1 MFMLR
6 PKALPV
12 LCLAIL
18 YSGTVIAQGVKIP
31 VGTTVYGELD
41 QSVTSKKRKTAVG
54 DIIRSHVWRDVLV
67 DGHIVVKAGAPMV
80 LRVSHAKSAG
90 VAGRK
95 GSLELEAVSV
105 RAVDDSDILL
115 DGGYDKS
122 GKSRIGLSIALFA
135 VVAWPL
141 IFLKGKQATLEAG
154 TVFDCTVQ
162 SDSDVIVERTG
173 PTPIRIRLSA
183 GEALAVE
190 VLYDEVD
197 PEGKDKALPVIIRS
211 RDATVDVAAV
221 VTVNGQDIDPLPLS
235 LQESYQEGEST
246 VVKGTIDL
254 EKLGTHLR
262 KGINRFEVEVSG
274 KRAEIILDVEL

>member
-1 MFMLR
+1 MFMFR
-6 PKALPV
+6 PKTLPV
-12 LCLAIL
+12 LCVAIL

-31 VGTTVYGELD
+31 MGTTVYGELD
-41 QSVTSKKRKTAVG
+41 QNVSSKKRKTAVG
-54 DIIRSHVWRDVLV
+54 DIIRAHAWRDILV
-67 DGHIVVKAGAPMV
+67 DGHIVVKAGAPVV
-80 LRVSHAKSAG
+80 LRVSHMKSAG

-95 GSLELEAVSV
+95 GSLALEAVSV
-105 RAVDDSDILL
+105 RAVDGSDVLL

-122 GKSRIGLSIALFA
+122 GKGRVGLSVALFA

-162 SDSDVIVERTG
+162 SDSDVMVERTSS
-173 PTPIRIRLSA
+173 TPVRIRLSA
-183 GEALAVE
+183 GEALTAE
-190 VLYDEVD
+190 VLYDEID
-197 PEGKDKALPVIIRS
+197 PEGKDKALPVILRS
-211 RDATVDVAAV
+211 HDATVDAAAV
-221 VTVNGQDIDPLPLS
+221 VTVNGQEINPLSLS
-235 LQESYQEGEST
+235 LQESYQEGESS

-254 EKLGTHLR
+254 EKLGKHLR